1 MPSPSTFSARERE
14 ARSRLH
20 LLLNQTEDFI
30 HGSPIEM
37 SRRCGNPNCRCA
49 SNDKYKHTSLCLGQ
63 TSKGVSSTVYIP
75 RDLETKVREGIAN
88 FQQARDLLEE
98 LNVEARIRLNKAKAK
113 RVSKKRAKRKSLAK
127 IQRKNKL
134 LEIYSNQIA
143 EIFWKDIRAPW
154 LLERSQGCS
163 HFSADSA
170 CRFPRR
176 VLCDVLLPNG

>member
-14 ARSRLH
+14 VRSRLH

-63 TSKGVSSTVYIP
+63 TSKGVSSTIYIP
-75 RDLETKVREGIAN
+75 RDLEPKVRKAITN

-113 RVSKKRAKRKSLAK
+113 RVSKKTIKKKVGGKKKRKK
-127 IQRKNKL
+127 
-134 LEIYSNQIA
+134 
-143 EIFWKDIRAPW
+143 
-154 LLERSQGCS
+154 
-163 HFSADSA
+163 
-170 CRFPRR
+170 
-176 VLCDVLLPNG
+176 